1 MVIADFF
8 LKLIIFVLQ
17 KMVLPLF
24 PVDLPNL
31 SLNEFAGFLQGTLK
45 HNLTWALAGMSS
57 FFNIKLIFILLLSI
71 ITAEVLYWSVKAG
84 IFLIKLIRGAG

>member
-8 LKLIIFVLQ
+8 LKLIIFIIQ
-17 KMVLPLF
+17 KMILPLF
-24 PVDLPNL
+24 PNELPNL

-45 HNLTWALAGMSS
+45 HNLTWALAGMGS

-71 ITAEVLYWSVKAG
+71 ITAEIFYWSVRAG
-84 IFLIKLIRGAG
+84 IFLVKLVRGAG